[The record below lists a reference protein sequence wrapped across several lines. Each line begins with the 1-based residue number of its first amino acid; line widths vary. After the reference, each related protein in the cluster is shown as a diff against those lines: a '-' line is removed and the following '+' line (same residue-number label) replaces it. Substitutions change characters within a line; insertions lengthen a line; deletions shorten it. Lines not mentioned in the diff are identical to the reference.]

1 MRPIAVLIT
10 LLVANV
16 SNAQLDGQAVSKRY
30 QPFQGE
36 WRLVSMENPESKRD
50 EIPEIVVKVTGEQF
64 ELTGKGITSK
74 APGRLEFR
82 IPETK
87 EDNPYRDLKKRGAES
102 IDDIVDVENQI
113 LVFWFVGIY
122 RLKDDRLEL
131 AVKYC
136 GQGLEGIHFRNF
148 RPPSSFDQKP
158 TGGETR
164 FILER
169 KKN

>member
-1 MRPIAVLIT
+1 MRPITVLVT
-10 LLVANV
+10 LLIANV
-16 SNAQLDGQAVSKRY
+16 SNAQLDGQVVSKRY

-36 WRLVSMENPESKRD
+36 WRVVSTENPETKRD
-50 EIPEIVVKVTGEQF
+50 DIPEIVVKVTGENF
-64 ELTGKGITSK
+64 ELTGKGVTSK
-74 APGRLEFR
+74 PPGRLEFR

-87 EDNPYRDLKKRGAES
+87 EDNPYRDLKSRGAES
-102 IDDIVDVENQI
+102 LDDIVDVENQI
-113 LVFWFVGIY
+113 MVFWFVGIY

-158 TGGETR
+158 IDGETR
-164 FILER
+164 FVLER